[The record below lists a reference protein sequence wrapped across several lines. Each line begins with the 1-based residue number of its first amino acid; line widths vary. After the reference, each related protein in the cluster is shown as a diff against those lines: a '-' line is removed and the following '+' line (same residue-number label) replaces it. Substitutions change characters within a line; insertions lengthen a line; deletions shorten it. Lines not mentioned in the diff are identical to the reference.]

1 MVKMSMTM
9 NPDDEASQPP
19 TESDEL
25 AVRESEIASLP
36 GVIAELGKLGAG
48 AVVTEQ
54 GLAQL
59 FNRCTVSVKR
69 AVIRGE
75 LPPPCRLFG
84 SNAWTVGA
92 LVGHIE
98 RRLGEAAAK
107 SQKLANKIRQLN
119 P

>member
-1 MVKMSMTM
+1 M
-9 NPDDEASQPP
+9 NPNDEAFHSPAEP
-19 TESDEL
+19 NEL

-36 GVIAELGKLGAG
+36 GVIAELGELGSG
-48 AVVTEQ
+48 AVVTEE
-54 GLAQL
+54 GVAQL

-84 SNAWTVGA
+84 SNAWTVGT

-98 RRLGEAAAK
+98 RRLGEAAEK

>member
-1 MVKMSMTM
+1 M
-9 NPDDEASQPP
+9 NPEDEATQPD
-19 TESDEL
+19 SS
-25 AVRESEIASLP
+25 RIAELP
-36 GVIAELGKLGAG
+36 GVITELGKLGAG
-48 AVVTEQ
+48 AVVTEE
-54 GLAQL
+54 GVAQL

-69 AVIRGE
+69 AVTRGE

-98 RRLGEAAAK
+98 RRLEEAAAK

>member
-1 MVKMSMTM
+1 MMKMSMSM
-9 NPDDEASQPP
+9 NPNDEVSQTP
-19 TESDEL
+19 TESKEL
-25 AVRESEIASLP
+25 AVREPEIASHP

-54 GLAQL
+54 GVAQL

>member
-1 MVKMSMTM
+1 MVKMSMSM
-9 NPDDEASQPP
+9 NPNDEPLHSA

-48 AVVTEQ
+48 AVVTEE
-54 GLAQL
+54 GVAQL

-75 LPPPCRLFG
+75 LAASMG
-84 SNAWTVGA
+84 AWTMIQA
-92 LVGHIE
+92 FAYLKTQDFPSLSLFAIS
-98 RRLGEAAAK
+98 A
-107 SQKLANKIRQLN
+107 
-119 P
+119 